1 MKLRTVTH
9 YILTAA
15 LWTPTLVCMY
25 LLSHNALLYWTF
37 DPDYGILPE
46 KRLAEQDIFWTI
58 SLYAHVIAGI
68 PILLIPVISFLGR
81 MLKISLRVHKLIGLW
96 YCRIGL
102 FLVLPTG
109 IYLAFYAKGGTL
121 TQIGFLVQ
129 ALLFGLFTWLG
140 WQAAEKGAI
149 DRHRV
154 WMTRGFAI
162 MAAVLTF
169 RVYHLIF
176 FYLKVPY
183 EDNYAISQWL
193 SLAGNYF
200 VAELAILWNYNK
212 NVSNN
217 RNLNYELKQ

>member
-1 MKLRTVTH
+1 MTLRKITH
-9 YILTAA
+9 YALTAA
-15 LWTPTLVCMY
+15 LWIPALVCMY
-25 LLSHNALLYWTF
+25 LLSHNALLYLTF

-46 KRLAEQDIFWTI
+46 KRLAEQDIFWLA
-58 SLYAHVIAGI
+58 SLYIHVGAGV
-68 PILLIPVISFLGR
+68 PILLIPVISFLGK
-81 MLKISLRVHKLIGLW
+81 LFKVSTRVHKLIGLW

-109 IYLAFYAKGGTL
+109 IYLAFYAKGGLL
-121 TQIGFLVQ
+121 TQAGFLLQ
-129 ALLFGLFTWLG
+129 ALLFGWFTWMG
-140 WQAAEKGAI
+140 WKSAERGAY
-149 DRHRV
+149 DRHRI

-200 VAELAILWNYNK
+200 LAELAILWNSSK
-212 NVSNN
+212 NVSNTSQ
-217 RNLNYELKQ
+217 LHYELNQ